1 MKMSVK
7 KGHLMSEKE
16 LKEVVGGKPLEFE
29 TVDGVTLMCD
39 GCYNEVKG
47 PFVYDRETKIYSCF
61 CSVCGSKVSA
71 NRMNDS
77 SLI

>member
-29 TVDGVTLMCD
+29 KVDGVALYCD
-39 GCYNEVKG
+39 ECHNEVYG
-47 PFVYDRETKIYSCF
+47 PFVYDRETKIYFCF